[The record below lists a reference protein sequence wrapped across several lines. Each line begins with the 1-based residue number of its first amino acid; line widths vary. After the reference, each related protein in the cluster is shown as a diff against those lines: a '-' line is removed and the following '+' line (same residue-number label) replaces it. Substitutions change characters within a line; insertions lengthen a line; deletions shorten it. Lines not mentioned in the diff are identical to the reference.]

1 MNILSHVRAFVREFH
16 SNGQL
21 LDVVLRPD
29 PSAKPATCFRSVAG
43 KIEREGGSGQMG
55 WMFEGYK
62 GFLDVIHHCVWCDP
76 NGQLIDITP
85 FDDMWRDTV
94 VMHDGKVVF
103 LADDSATLIK
113 PAGCEFGLARP
124 NRLHIYNNKA
134 NLHMVSALIQ
144 EERKWEQAIRTN
156 PSQALTRALPPHIVA
171 LLEPP
176 KG

>member
-1 MNILSHVRAFVREFH
+1 MNILSHVRALVREFH

-55 WMFEGYK
+55 WMFEGYE

-94 VMHDGKVVF
+94 VTTMARSF
-103 LADDSATLIK
+103 SSADDSATLIK

-134 NLHMVSALIQ
+134 NLTWFPTDQ

-156 PSQALTRALPPHIVA
+156 PSKPSRGLCRPLIVA